1 MITSNLMWTRWKEHF
16 KFSPGLIH
24 PCSQINKPLPP
35 ASKHCACTWPKELTW
50 RTGSLWHLMFVS
62 PIKRWTPFTVSSCGM
77 KQTLKVSLPMLC
89 LQYYFMDIVESV
101 CIMLRTPLGEE
112 RDVVVTSHSPSHCHW
127 TKTLN
132 KSWAKALFGRSES
145 LENGQNP
152 KSSVCAQDTGTRVP
166 PGTQRCAGTL
176 NHSDQL

>member
-1 MITSNLMWTRWKEHF
+1 MITSDLMWTRWKEHF

-35 ASKHCACTWPKELTW
+35 ASKHCARTWPKELTW

-62 PIKRWTPFTVSSCGM
+62 PIKRWTPFTVSSWGM

-89 LQYYFMDIVESV
+89 LQYYFMDKVESV
-101 CIMLRTPLGEE
+101 CIMLQTPLGEE

-127 TKTLN
+127 TFKLS
-132 KSWAKALFGRSES
+132 KSFVWEIWELGKWAE
-145 LENGQNP
+145 P
-152 KSSVCAQDTGTRVP
+152 KE
-166 PGTQRCAGTL
+166 
-176 NHSDQL
+176 